1 VLSAQLAT
9 EDEIRN
15 KMKTVQ
21 GDGCDDES
29 EEESDARLVEKARA
43 LLRKTETKKDEKKEG
58 LLTMIFMQKSL
69 NGGEN
74 GPRRKHGSC

>member
-1 VLSAQLAT
+1 
-9 EDEIRN
+9 
-15 KMKTVQ
+15 
-21 GDGCDDES
+21 
-29 EEESDARLVEKARA
+29 LVEKARA

-74 GPRRKHGSC
+74 GPRRKHDSC

>member
-29 EEESDARLVEKARA
+29 DARLVEKAWA
-43 LLRKTETKKDEKKEG
+43 LLRKTESKKDEKKEG

-74 GPRRKHGSC
+74 GPRRKHDSC